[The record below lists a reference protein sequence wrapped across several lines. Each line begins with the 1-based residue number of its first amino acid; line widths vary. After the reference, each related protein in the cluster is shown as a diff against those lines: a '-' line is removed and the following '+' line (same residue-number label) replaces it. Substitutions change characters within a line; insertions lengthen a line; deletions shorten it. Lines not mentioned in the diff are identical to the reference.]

1 MDYFRGSFESY
12 RTPAF
17 KAWMK
22 PPFNKPTNMP
32 SVSNCVVLD
41 YPFRLKKGIEQLPST
56 KFSQPPPFL
65 VGGFVGS
72 KICDKNGSV
81 NYSDLLGQ
89 IFATVTSLTPNHT
102 QRKPYGEGSWRR
114 KPIPAPKNCPKVTSP
129 IISEILTPSVV
140 ISSPSV
146 TQQTVLPISP
156 PIMPNHQENKQSPLR
171 TASESSDTSWASIS
185 QEENRNVLI
194 SNPWLS
200 NIVVCVSD
208 SDDEDD
214 SNSDWDA
221 VEDFQSENG
230 EVIDDFKW
238 NGDSLSPIS
247 SPICQT
253 PPVIAAALDDYDS
266 DESDGVLICCGHG
279 YIVDEEE
286 EARERKLAE
295 ERIHDAN
302 RRWNQQMSAAV
313 DQIDGIRKKTPLKK
327 VHFPPDHQLIR
338 VRPMLT
344 WTHAHRA
351 ARRGDWERF
360 ARDADRFR
368 ERIDSTA
375 AILTPILDPLHRDRI
390 RQRNLEYDIQ
400 SETI

>member
-1 MDYFRGSFESY
+1 MGYIRGSEDCY
-12 RTPAF
+12 RTPEFGACT
-17 KAWMK
+17 KS
-22 PPFNKPTNMP
+22 PFNKTTSMP
-32 SVSNCVVLD
+32 SASNSVMLD
-41 YPFRLKKGIEQLPST
+41 SYSFPIEKGIEQFPNT
-56 KFSQPPPFL
+56 RIFQPPPFL

-72 KICDKNGSV
+72 KICDKNGKSPDDR
-81 NYSDLLGQ
+81 N
-89 IFATVTSLTPNHT
+89 F
-102 QRKPYGEGSWRR
+102 RR
-114 KPIPAPKNCPKVTSP
+114 KPMPALKSCPKVTSP
-129 IISEILTPSVV
+129 INSEIFAPSEV
-140 ISSPSV
+140 ISSPAV
-146 TQQTVLPISP
+146 TPQTILPISP
-156 PIMPNHQENKQSPLR
+156 PTMPNQENKLSPCR
-171 TASESSDTSWASIS
+171 TASESSDTSWASVS
-185 QEENRNVLI
+185 QEENRDVLL

-208 SDDEDD
+208 SDSDDADD
-214 SNSDWDA
+214 SSSDWDD
-221 VEDFQSENG
+221 EEFQSENG

-247 SPICQT
+247 SPISQT
-253 PPVIAAALDDYDS
+253 PPVPAAALDDYDS

-279 YIVDEEE
+279 YLVDDEE

-302 RRWNQQMSAAV
+302 SRWNQQMSAAV
-313 DQIDGIRKKTPLKK
+313 DQIDGIQKKTPSKQ
-327 VHFPPDHQLIR
+327 VHFPADHQLFR

-390 RQRNLEYDIQ
+390 RQRNLECGNQ
-400 SETI
+400 SGTI